1 MSRVVSDN
9 KTEEQSTEI
18 SLKDPGVILPFEK
31 NGEYYVED
39 LGDLPPKRVYEF
51 FKRLFD
57 IVISGLGIIVC
68 AIPMLVIAIIVKCT
82 SRGNVFFY
90 QERLGKNGE
99 KFNIIKF
106 RTMVPEAEAMGAQ
119 WCTDEDNDPR
129 FTKIGRVLRKLHID
143 ELPQLW
149 CIFTG
154 HMSIV
159 GPRPERKV
167 FYDEFEKYIHGFSQ
181 RLKVK
186 PGLTGH
192 AQVNHK
198 LKPEEKI
205 MYDIEYIKKRSLWV
219 DFELIIETIFYWMEK
234 RSTL

>member
-1 MSRVVSDN
+1 MKAEN
-9 KTEEQSTEI
+9 ITNTELLNEE
-18 SLKDPGVILPFEK
+18 PGVILPFEK
-31 NGEYYVED
+31 NGEYYID
-39 LGDLPPKRVYEF
+39 SLGELPKKPVYEF
-51 FKRLFD
+51 LKRTFDLLISAAGLIVLF
-57 IVISGLGIIVC
+57 
-68 AIPMLVIAIIVKCT
+68 IPMIVVAVMVKAT
-82 SRGNVFFY
+82 SHGPVFY
-90 QERLGKNGE
+90 KQERLGKGGE

-106 RTMVPEAEAMGAQ
+106 RTMHTDAEKMGAQ
-119 WCTDEDNDPR
+119 WCVDEDDDPR
-129 FTKIGRVLRKLHID
+129 FTKFGRVLRKLHID

-154 HMSIV
+154 HMSVV

-167 FYDEFEKYIHGFSQ
+167 FYDEFEKYIHGFSE

-205 MYDIEYIKKRSLWV
+205 MYDIEYINKRSLWV
-219 DFELIIETIFYWMEK
+219 DFELIIETVFYWMEK

>member
-1 MSRVVSDN
+1 MKTVN
-9 KTEEQSTEI
+9 KNDTELLNEE
-18 SLKDPGVILPFEK
+18 PGVILPYEK
-31 NGEYYVED
+31 NGEYYID
-39 LGDLPPKRVYEF
+39 SLGELPKKPVYEF
-51 FKRLFD
+51 VKRTFD
-57 IVISGLGIIVC
+57 LIISAIGLVVC
-68 AIPMLVIAIIVKCT
+68 ALPMLVIAILVKVT
-82 SRGNVFFY
+82 SHGKVLY
-90 QERLGKNGE
+90 HQERLGKNGE

-106 RTMVPEAEAMGAQ
+106 RTMVEDAEKHGAQ
-119 WCTDEDNDPR
+119 WCVDEDDDPR
-129 FTKIGRVLRKLHID
+129 FTKLGRVLRKLHID

-167 FYDEFEKYIHGFSQ
+167 FYDEFEKYIHGFSE

-219 DFELIIETIFYWMEK
+219 DFELIIETVFYWMEK

>member
-1 MSRVVSDN
+1 MSKVVND
-9 KTEEQSTEI
+9 KKIEESTEI

-39 LGDLPPKRVYEF
+39 LGDLPSKPVYEF
-51 FKRLFD
+51 LKRLFD
-57 IVISGLGIIVC
+57 IVISGLGLIVF
-68 AIPMLVIAIIVKCT
+68 AIPMLVVAIIVKCT
-82 SRGNVFFY
+82 SRGNVFFH

-106 RTMVPEAEAMGAQ
+106 RTMVPEAEVMGAQ

-129 FTKIGRVLRKLHID
+129 FTKVGRVLRKLHID

-149 CIFTG
+149 CIFVG
-154 HMSIV
+154 RMSIV

-205 MYDIEYIKKRSLWV
+205 MYDVEYIKKRSLWV
-219 DFELIIETIFYWMEK
+219 DFELVIKTIFYWMEK

>member
-1 MSRVVSDN
+1 MKAEN
-9 KTEEQSTEI
+9 ITNTELLNEE
-18 SLKDPGVILPFEK
+18 PGVILPFEK
-31 NGEYYVED
+31 NGEYYID
-39 LGDLPPKRVYEF
+39 SLGELPKKPVYEF
-51 FKRLFD
+51 LKRTIDVLVSAAGLIVLF
-57 IVISGLGIIVC
+57 
-68 AIPMLVIAIIVKCT
+68 IPMIVVAVMVKAT
-82 SRGNVFFY
+82 SHGPVFY
-90 QERLGKNGE
+90 KQERLGKGGE
-99 KFNIIKF
+99 TFKIIKF
-106 RTMVPEAEAMGAQ
+106 RTMHTDAEKMGAQ
-119 WCTDEDNDPR
+119 WCVNEDDDPR
-129 FTKIGRVLRKLHID
+129 FTKFGRVLRKLHID

-167 FYDEFEKYIHGFSQ
+167 FYDEFEKYIHGFSE

-205 MYDIEYIKKRSLWV
+205 MYDIEYINKRSLWV
-219 DFELIIETIFYWMEK
+219 DFELIIETVFYWMEK

>member
-1 MSRVVSDN
+1 MSVEVNGS
-9 KTEEQSTEI
+9 KTEEKSTEI
-18 SLKDPGVILPFEK
+18 SSKTLGVILPFEK
-31 NGEYYVED
+31 NGEYYVEV
-39 LGDLPPKRVYEF
+39 LGELPPKPVYEF
-51 FKRLFD
+51 FKRFFD
-57 IVISGLGIIVC
+57 IVASGIGLVIG
-68 AIPMLVIAIIVKCT
+68 AMPMLAIALMVKYT
-82 SRGNVFFY
+82 SPGDIFFH

-99 KFNIIKF
+99 KFDIIKF
-106 RTMVPEAEAMGAQ
+106 RTMVPDAEKLGAQ
-119 WCTDEDNDPR
+119 WCVDEDNDPR

-181 RLKVK
+181 RLLVK

-219 DFELIIETIFYWMEK
+219 DFELIIETVFYWMEK
-234 RSTL
+234 RSSL